1 MKVVFEKTPL
11 IAAVTPAMNATSNK
25 NTISAIEGLLFNA
38 RGGECVI
45 TSYDTEKGI
54 RTKTDAEVVREGSYI
69 INAQKF
75 YSIIKMMP
83 EEEITVTVNDK
94 MNVKIESGRSSF
106 ELHALPGEDF
116 PSLPELHGEVSFN
129 MPQGLLKKFIAQTSF
144 AIAQKDQRP
153 IFMGAFFRIVDGKIT
168 VVSCDS
174 NRLAKC
180 SAECEIEN
188 TSEREGDI
196 NLKFIVPGKTLSELN
211 RLISDTDEPISVSLT
226 RKHVI
231 FTVGD
236 IIFFSR
242 LIDGEYI
249 DYERIIPKS
258 HMIYATLDRDEIVAS
273 LERASLMIE
282 EKSGT
287 GRGYVKCLFEGNKL
301 IITSDSVSGSVYDEI
316 PIEKTGDDI
325 KIGFNCRF
333 LLDAMRAADS
343 EKIKIAMSTPLM
355 GISVTKSDDDD
366 GDGDYLFFVMP
377 VRMKE

>member
-1 MKVVFEKTPL
+1 MKVIFEKTPL

-38 RGGECVI
+38 ADGECVI
-45 TSYDTEKGI
+45 TAYDTEKGI
-54 RTKTDAEVVREGSYI
+54 RTKVEAEVIRPGSYI

-83 EEEITVTVNDK
+83 EEEITVTINEK

-106 ELHALPGEDF
+106 ELHALPGDDF
-116 PSLPELHGEVSFN
+116 PSLPILRGEISFN
-129 MPQGLLKKFIAQTSF
+129 MPQYVLKKFINQTAF

-153 IFMGAFFRIVDGKIT
+153 IFTGAFFKIGQGEVT

-174 NRLAKC
+174 NRLSKC
-180 SAECEIEN
+180 TASCEIEN
-188 TSEREGDI
+188 TSDKEGE
-196 NLKFIVPGKTLSELN
+196 LALQFIVPGKTLSELN
-211 RLISDTDEPISVSLT
+211 RLISDTEDTLSVSLT

-231 FTVGD
+231 FTVGG

-249 DYERIIPKS
+249 DYDRIIPKS
-258 HMIYATLDRDEIVAS
+258 HMIFVTIDRDKVEGA

-287 GRGYVKCLFEGNKL
+287 GRGYVKCTFEGNKL
-301 IITSDSVSGSVYDEI
+301 VITADSVSGSIYDEI
-316 PIEKTGDDI
+316 PTEKSGADI

-333 LLDAMRAADS
+333 LLDAVRAADS
-343 EKIKIAMSTPLM
+343 EKIKIALSTPLM
-355 GISVTKSDDDD
+355 GISITGEGEEESE
-366 GDGDYLFFVMP
+366 YLFFVMP